1 MSKSKK
7 RLNKLFFIICIIGAI
22 SSVYLVIDSLIKQD
36 WGDAFVGLAL
46 GFACFA
52 NPLYEGIKMY
62 KK

>member
-1 MSKSKK
+1 MSKSKE
-7 RLNKLFFIICIIGAI
+7 RLNNLFFIICVIGAI
-22 SSVYLVIDSLIKQD
+22 SSVYLVINSLVKQD

-52 NPLYEGIKMY
+52 NPLYEGLKMY

>member
-7 RLNKLFFIICIIGAI
+7 RLKNLFFIICIIGVI

-52 NPLYEGIKMY
+52 NPFV
-62 KK
+62 